1 MVKRKAQGKKKM
13 VRKVIYG
20 GGFFGDVW
28 DGIKSGASKVNDLL
42 KSTKAIST
50 IAGLIPDGRAQVAG
64 KVASQLGYG
73 KRKRKQMGRGMK
85 LGVQSAILV

>member
-1 MVKRKAQGKKKM
+1 MVKRKTQVKKKKKM
-13 VRKVIYG
+13 RG
-20 GGFFGDVW
+20 AGFFGDVW

-64 KVASQLGYG
+64 KVAGQLGYG
-73 KRKRKQMGRGMK
+73 KKKKQKGRGMK
-85 LGVQSAILV
+85 LGVRSAIFV